1 MLRLE
6 IVGMLAADAIRKGHL
21 DLCEKYS
28 GNKNKF
34 IHLKHDHCS

>member
-28 GNKNKF
+28 GKNF
-34 IHLKHDHCS
+34 MHLNIVTTPS